1 MKTEINTVT
10 DLFPIVSSE
19 RYLNMEA
26 LGGEIP
32 FWIYPYDIQKEATV
46 ELEIKG
52 LVQKLKVQ
60 NISVLCLDLFELSV
74 SIIQEDVGLDEM
86 FEIEQEMREDDK
98 HDFLRA
104 TQSVLDIHN
113 RFIPKIK
120 ELIDTGEY
128 QILFLKGIG
137 AVYPFIRSHIILN
150 NLQSIVKEMPT
161 LLFFPGEYTG
171 QALNIFGKL
180 KDDNYY
186 RAFNILE
193 YKL

>member
-186 RAFNILE
+186 RAFPLC
-193 YKL
+193 K

>member
-32 FWIYPYDIQKEATV
+32 FWIYPYDIQTEATV

>member
-1 MKTEINTVT
+1 MKTEINSVT
-10 DLFPIVSSE
+10 DLLPIISS
-19 RYLNMEA
+19 RRFLSMDA

-60 NISVLCLDLFELSV
+60 NISVLCIDLFQLSIE
-74 SIIQEDVGLDEM
+74 IIEEKVGIDTI
-86 FEIEQEMREDDK
+86 FKRENHQRDPDK
-98 HDFLRA
+98 EKLKRSL
-104 TQSVLDIHN
+104 QSVLNIHN

-120 ELIDTGEY
+120 ELVEAGNY
-128 QILFLKGIG
+128 QCLFLKGIG

-150 NLQSIVKEMPT
+150 NLQSSIKEMPT

-193 YKL
+193 YEH

>member
-1 MKTEINTVT
+1 MIEEIKNVT
-10 DLFPIVSSE
+10 DLLPIISSQQF
-19 RYLNMEA
+19 LKMEA

-32 FWIYPYDIQKEATV
+32 FWIYPYDIQQEEII

-52 LVQKLKVQ
+52 LLQKLEIQ
-60 NISVLCLDLFELSV
+60 NISVLCIDLFQM
-74 SIIQEDVGLDEM
+74 SIDIIEEDVGLEDM
-86 FEIEQEMREDDK
+86 FEIEQEMTGDNK

-113 RFIPKIK
+113 RFIPSIRDQVKARNCQVLFIK
-120 ELIDTGEY
+120 GV
-128 QILFLKGIG
+128 G

-150 NLQSIVKEMPT
+150 NLQSAVKEIPT

>member
-1 MKTEINTVT
+1 MKTEINSVT

-19 RYLNMEA
+19 RYLKMEA

-86 FEIEQEMREDDK
+86 FEIEQEMRADDK
-98 HDFLRA
+98 YDFLRA
-104 TQSVLDIHN
+104 TQSALDIHN

-120 ELIDTGEY
+120 ELIDTGAY

>member
-1 MKTEINTVT
+1 MSTEINTVT
-10 DLFPIVSSE
+10 DLFSIVSSE
-19 RYLNMEA
+19 RFLNMES

-32 FWIYPYDIQKEATV
+32 FWIYPYNIQKEATV

-52 LVQKLKVQ
+52 LVQKLKIQ
-60 NISVLCLDLFELSV
+60 NISVLCIDLFQLSI
-74 SIIQEDVGLDEM
+74 SIIEEDVGIEEM
-86 FEIEQEMREDDK
+86 FEIEQEMIDDNK
-98 HDFLRA
+98 YEFLRA

-113 RFIPKIK
+113 RLIPKIR
-120 ELIDTGEY
+120 ELIDAADY

-150 NLQSIVKEMPT
+150 NLQSVVKEMPT

-171 QALNIFGKL
+171 QALNIFGRL

-193 YKL
+193 YEL